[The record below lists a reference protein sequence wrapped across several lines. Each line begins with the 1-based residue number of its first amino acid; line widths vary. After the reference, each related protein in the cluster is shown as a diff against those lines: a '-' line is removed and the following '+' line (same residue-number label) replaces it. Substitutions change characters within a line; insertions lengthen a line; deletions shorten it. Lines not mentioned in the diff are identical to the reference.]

1 MKKINEN
8 FMIVQTDNVYVL
20 SFAAA
25 VGKKEGEG
33 PLKNRF
39 DYIDKDDRFGM
50 PAWEMA
56 EGECSRLALTLALNK
71 LPLAPSAMDLLIAG
85 DLQNQCVAS
94 CYGQL
99 SKEIPY
105 VGIYGACSNLTEGLA
120 LAAMLISGGKAR
132 RIAVATSSHNCA
144 AERQFRSPIEYGGQR
159 APSAQWTATGA
170 GGYIL
175 GERGKARIADCLIGT
190 VIDAGQNDM
199 TDMGAAM
206 APAAADTLLRYFKES
221 GTDAKD
227 YDLIITGDL
236 GEHGSLLFKT
246 LCETHG
252 YPVPNHADCGK
263 LLYDD
268 SQDVHAGASGCGCIA
283 TVFGA
288 HFLPHLE
295 SGKLRNVLLMAT
307 GALMS
312 KDSVAQGQNIPAIA
326 HLVHILHTEDNH
338 E

>member
-1 MKKINEN
+1 
-8 FMIVQTDNVYVL
+8 MIVQTDNVYIM
-20 SFAAA
+20 SSAAA

-50 PAWEMA
+50 KTWEMA
-56 EGECSRLALTLALNK
+56 ESECSRLALSLALNK
-71 LPLAPSAMDLLIAG
+71 VPFAPSDVDYLIAG
-85 DLQNQCVAS
+85 DLENQCVAS
-94 CYGQL
+94 CYGML
-99 SKEIPY
+99 SYEIPY
-105 VGIYGACSNLTEGLA
+105 IGIYGACSNLTEGMA
-120 LAAMLISGGKAR
+120 LASMLISGGAAR

-159 APSAQWTATGA
+159 TPTAQWTVTGA

-175 GERGKARIADCLIGT
+175 GERGKAKIVDCMIG
-190 VIDAGQNDM
+190 VVQDAGQSDVTN
-199 TDMGAAM
+199 MGAAM
-206 APAAADTLLRYFKES
+206 APAAADTLVRYFKES
-221 GTDAKD
+221 HTTAAD

-236 GEHGSLLFKT
+236 GIHGSELFKH

-252 YPVPNHADCGK
+252 YEVPNHADCGR
-263 LLYDD
+263 LMYSDA
-268 SQDVHAGASGCGCIA
+268 QDVHAGASGCGCIA

-295 SGKLRNVLLMAT
+295 SGKLNNILLMAT

-312 KDSVAQGQNIPAIA
+312 KDSVTQGQNIPSIA
-326 HLVHILHTEDNH
+326 HLVHIKHAEENN